1 MKKIYIIWFIILTL
15 GCILNGVGIV
25 SYPKLNCIIN
35 TIGASLILVSGVY
48 LGSKVTAANDK
59 ELQDEVIELEREL
72 SYNKGWNDAVAA
84 SKRLVKKIREDAGD
98 DEYKA
103 DGYAADFEVSLSAQK
118 RKSNLSIK
126 EKMEILNNMAN
137 K

>member
-25 SYPKLNCIIN
+25 SYPKLTCIIN
-35 TIGASLILVSGVY
+35 TIGVCLISVSGVY

-118 RKSNLSIK
+118 RKGNLSIK